1 MSVPIFAYAHSVF
14 AMSCDWNSLATTC
27 AHPSNSPI
35 TRSPGFVRVF
45 AYAHTIRV
53 KRKIEKVAS

>member
-1 MSVPIFAYAHSVF
+1 
-14 AMSCDWNSLATTC
+14 MSCDWNSPATAC
-27 AHPSNSPI
+27 AHPSNNAI

-53 KRKIEKVAS
+53 HNGKKKKWLPDPDFRLH